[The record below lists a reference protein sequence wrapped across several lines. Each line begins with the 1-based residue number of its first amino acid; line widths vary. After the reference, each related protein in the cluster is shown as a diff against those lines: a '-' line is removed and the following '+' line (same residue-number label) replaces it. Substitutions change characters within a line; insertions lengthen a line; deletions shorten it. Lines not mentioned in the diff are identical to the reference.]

1 MQKLKAYLVALSQAE
16 VGDDSV
22 VVLMDAFDVLLFPGM
37 RRMGEVGSLSK
48 VLCLFNSA
56 IAWYLKR
63 LAISKAPIVSCVE
76 NGLHIDKAGL
86 MDMRIMRY
94 GTCVFDHVY

>member
-1 MQKLKAYLVALSQAE
+1 MQRFSEYLAALSQKNIS
-16 VGDDSV
+16 DDSV

-37 RRMGEVGSLSK
+37 RRIGEVGSLSK
-48 VLCLFNSA
+48 VLCLFNGA

-86 MDMRIMRY
+86 MDMSIMRY